1 MLIEF
6 KNVCKT
12 YISSETVYGAKN
24 IDLAISKGDFI
35 ALVGPSGSGKTTLL
49 NLFSGLLLPTSGEIL
64 FKGGP
69 VHQLSLEQRTKH
81 RLDHMGFVFQ
91 DYQLLPTLTAFENVE
106 LPLRLKKLRTEEI
119 TKKVEE
125 ALGNVGILKM
135 KDRFPHE
142 LSGGQQQRVSVAR
155 AICSSPELILADE
168 PTANLDS
175 KTAHDIID
183 LFKKLNQELNI
194 TFIFSTH
201 DQRLIDQVKHV
212 IEIRDGE
219 LQ

>member
-1 MLIEF
+1 M
-6 KNVCKT
+6 
-12 YISSETVYGAKN
+12 
-24 IDLAISKGDFI
+24 
-35 ALVGPSGSGKTTLL
+35 GPSGSGKTTLL